1 MDVDLFNY
9 AGLMESAS
17 DWRMGWQ
24 DKGQSNKRPMGNIA
38 NQNIKSHNEIS
49 LMESYTKYLFNAVEY
64 ILY

>member
-1 MDVDLFNY
+1 
-9 AGLMESAS
+9 MESAS

-38 NQNIKSHNEIS
+38 NQNIKSHMHNKIS
-49 LMESYTKYLFNAVEY
+49 FMESDTKYLFNAVEY

>member
-1 MDVDLFNY
+1 
-9 AGLMESAS
+9 MESAS

-38 NQNIKSHNEIS
+38 NQNIKSHNKMS
-49 LMESYTKYLFNAVEY
+49 SMESYTKYLFNAVEY